1 MAWIHNLFPNLYESE
16 YNEII
21 SEYSTGKP
29 NEYKYDL
36 INNVLNS
43 KLLSNE
49 FYEIGQKYKTVNTT
63 NGIKRLPYPIAII
76 IMYYREDDLI
86 DLMTETL
93 MNVSTDFDSPEFKK
107 YYEQHAIEI
116 REKYN
121 KLINYYNKETM
132 IYLSNRNK

>member
-1 MAWIHNLFPNLYESE
+1 MAGVHNLFPNLYESE

-21 SEYSTGKP
+21 SEYSTDKP

-43 KLLSNE
+43 KPLSNE
-49 FYEIGQKYKTVNTT
+49 FYEIEHKYKTVNTT
-63 NGIKRLPYPIAII
+63 NGKRLPYPIAII

-93 MNVSTDFDSPEFKK
+93 MNVSTDFDSPKFKK
-107 YYEQHAIEI
+107 YYEQHVIEI

-121 KLINYYNKETM
+121 KLIDYYNKE
-132 IYLSNRNK
+132 YKNKSNK

>member
-1 MAWIHNLFPNLYESE
+1 M
-16 YNEII
+16 
-21 SEYSTGKP
+21 
-29 NEYKYDL
+29 
-36 INNVLNS
+36 
-43 KLLSNE
+43 
-49 FYEIGQKYKTVNTT
+49 
-63 NGIKRLPYPIAII
+63 PYPIAII